1 MTEHV
6 APMGARHSLKLCS
19 TRVLLDRIRACSFV
33 RLTRV
38 LRFSFWFPFSNV
50 IVNLLLKKNS
60 NSAAALRR
68 CAECILNRT
77 LTRVHCSRPPASKLL
92 TRVWANPDCRSW
104 EGIDV
109 FVSLA
114 NCNVSWEII
123 CFRCSKG
130 HLWNSYLSPTKSWE
144 SLRSFKGRN

>member
-1 MTEHV
+1 MTERV
-6 APMGARHSLKLCS
+6 APMGTRPSLKLCS

-33 RLTRV
+33 HLTRV

-77 LTRVHCSRPPASKLL
+77 LTRVHCSRPLWPASHSPMCGQTFTVGAGK
-92 TRVWANPDCRSW
+92 
-104 EGIDV
+104 
-109 FVSLA
+109 VS
-114 NCNVSWEII
+114 I
-123 CFRCSKG
+123 CLF
-130 HLWNSYLSPTKSWE
+130 P
-144 SLRSFKGRN
+144 